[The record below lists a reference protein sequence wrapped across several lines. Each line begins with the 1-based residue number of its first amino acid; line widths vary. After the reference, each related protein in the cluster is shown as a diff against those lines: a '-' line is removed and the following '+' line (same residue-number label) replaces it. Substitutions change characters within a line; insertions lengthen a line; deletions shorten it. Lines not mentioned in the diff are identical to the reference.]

1 MDRKIGQKGYCQ
13 AGNTAKV
20 ALVSIHKWEEPCISG
35 ENGAGTV
42 FFSHCNLSCEF
53 CQNHAISAAGYG
65 IDVSEDRLTEI
76 FLQQQS
82 RGVECLE
89 LVSPTH
95 YADIIVRALAKAKK
109 NNLSIPVVY
118 NCNGYQS
125 VEEIASLEGYVDVF
139 LPDLKYYDDEYAVKY
154 SHALGYFTAASKA
167 IKKMFEI
174 TGPVVMDNNMLKKG
188 VLVRHLILPW
198 LYKDSIKI
206 MQWLR
211 DNFAD
216 DIYISLMNQYIPAH
230 NAINIPKLNRKL
242 TTFEYQKVIDA
253 ALAMGIKNCF
263 VQEKSSASIEFIP
276 DFNGANVL

>member
-53 CQNHAISAAGYG
+53 CQNHAISAEGYG
-65 IDVSEDRLTEI
+65 IDVSEDRLAEI

-82 RGVECLE
+82 CGVECLE

-154 SHALGYFTAASKA
+154 SHAPGYFTAASKA